1 MTDGLYLD
9 LTASIGPP
17 SSICP
22 ETMLS
27 LSTEGQCRDPQCM
40 CRHLPA
46 MTDRADRIIGVERV
60 VINDSPA
67 SSIPADAVNTT
78 TFAGWI
84 ALEPVSTPVA
94 LLYAIAI
101 DLGRRGWGGC
111 AFEVRRQADDLEML
125 TRNAP

>member
-1 MTDGLYLD
+1 MTDGVYIPIHNTSTAAPCEDPECNCKYL
-9 LTASIGPP
+9 AP
-17 SSICP
+17 
-22 ETMLS
+22 
-27 LSTEGQCRDPQCM
+27 
-40 CRHLPA
+40 
-46 MTDRADRIIGVERV
+46 RIIV
-60 VINDSPA
+60 NDSPA